1 MSWLN
6 ETQELKYS
14 MDFSSD
20 EENPQEEK
28 FVSEESPLEENF
40 VSNEENHQEKFVDL
54 SNTEELQYPQSDPPP
69 SSESNESSSEEST
82 ASEESTD
89 ESEPDLSNLKGYDFE
104 PVCDPR
110 PVSHSTDEGE
120 LDEDTSD
127 SRIGNRDW
135 CVCGKCEAM
144 ESSIEES
151 LCCKDT
157 NEVPEELFEGRW

>member
-1 MSWLN
+1 MS
-6 ETQELKYS
+6 
-14 MDFSSD
+14 FSSD

-28 FVSEESPLEENF
+28 FVPDEENF
-40 VSNEENHQEKFVDL
+40 VPNVNEENYQGKFVDL
-54 SNTEELQYPQSDPPP
+54 SNTEELQYPPSEPPP
-69 SSESNESSSEEST
+69 SSNESSSSSEEST

-89 ESEPDLSNLKGYDFE
+89 ESESDLSNLKGYDFE

-110 PVSHSTDEGE
+110 PISPSTDEGE

-144 ESSIEES
+144 ESSIES

-157 NEVPEELFEGRW
+157 NEVPEELFEGR